1 MRAAGHAHV
10 LTPAALRPRV
20 LVRACAQGED
30 VVLSQV
36 LQPVSA
42 LAGLPQGAGSLVHVN
57 SFSIDYR
64 PDGSVAQFFR

>member
-1 MRAAGHAHV
+1 M
-10 LTPAALRPRV
+10 
-20 LVRACAQGED
+20 
-30 VVLSQV
+30 VLSQV